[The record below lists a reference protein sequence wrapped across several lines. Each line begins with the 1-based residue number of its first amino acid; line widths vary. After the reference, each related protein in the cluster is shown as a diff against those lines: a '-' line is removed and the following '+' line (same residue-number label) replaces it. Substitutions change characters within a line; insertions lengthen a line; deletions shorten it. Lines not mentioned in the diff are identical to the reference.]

1 MTGPIGTPPRGG
13 PGAAGVGAGT
23 SSAHHPTA
31 GPAHSVTG
39 RGTSGHDQALERE
52 LQGAARFIERILN
65 EVNVLVVGQETLRRR
80 LVNALLAGGHVLLEG
95 VPGLGKTLSIKTLA
109 RCIDARFQRIQFTPD
124 LLPGDV
130 VGTEVFRP
138 QDGAFE
144 IRRGPVFANFL
155 LADEINRAPAKVQ
168 SALLETMEERQV
180 TIGRETI
187 PLPTPFFVMATQ
199 NPIEQEGTYPLPE
212 AQVDRFLMKIKVD
225 YPSPDEEKKM
235 LDLIMRLSA
244 QGSIHAGGGKSAPVG
259 GSEHGEPTQEF
270 AEHAAK
276 EPVRIVA
283 TLDDILALQRL
294 CSRIYVDERVRAY
307 IVSLVN
313 ASRTPS
319 KFGLKMDGLIELGAS
334 PRGVISLLLCARAEA
349 LMNGEHYVAPHT
361 VKSVAADV
369 LRHRIIPSY
378 EAEAQGLSSDALVA
392 MILDGVDVP

>member
-1 MTGPIGTPPRGG
+1 MTGPIGTPPRSPGAGGGG
-13 PGAAGVGAGT
+13 PAGNAPSNQLSPGTVSPQGGARV
-23 SSAHHPTA
+23 P
-31 GPAHSVTG
+31 
-39 RGTSGHDQALERE
+39 SGHDQALERE

-80 LVNALLAGGHVLLEG
+80 LVTALLAGGHVLLEG

-109 RCIDARFQRIQFTPD
+109 RCIDAKFHRIQFTPD

-212 AQVDRFLMKIKVD
+212 AQVDRFLMKIRVD
-225 YPSPDEEKKM
+225 YPTPDEEKKM
-235 LDLIMRLSA
+235 LDLVMRLSA
-244 QGSIHAGGGKSAPVG
+244 QGSIHASGGKSAPLAG
-259 GSEHGEPTQEF
+259 ADEQEF
-270 AEHAAK
+270 AEHAAR
-276 EPVRIVA
+276 EPVRVVA

-307 IVSLVN
+307 IVNLVN
-313 ASRTPS
+313 ASRTPA

-378 EAEAQGLSSDALVA
+378 EAEAQGLNSDALVK